1 MCLCRY
7 LSNLNWRF
15 ARGEVTDTPIIMPSP
30 SRISLGARLAG
41 LAGRQKSRC
50 TLLGG
55 MNMCQGIPFKLRGN
69 ASFQFHVPLTSKLG
83 HIRKRFHSRRRRQE
97 EQPNN
102 ETQAGPNR
110 SDHRPFC
117 GRVFCVRPSRCRVCR
132 SSPGGRCCLR
142 QRRRAHADA
151 GIGCSAFVC
160 RHGHVPPN
168 GQRPPA
174 VQSHGGDAQRRRC
187 VHL

>member
-15 ARGEVTDTPIIMPSP
+15 ARGWPSSP
-30 SRISLGARLAG
+30 SRISLGGG

-132 SSPGGRCCLR
+132 SSPGGR
-142 QRRRAHADA
+142 RAHADA
-151 GIGCSAFVC
+151 CGGCGIDTSCCCSAFVC